1 VGVGKDDRVTFRSTS
16 DDRSAAAYATNR
28 DPNRSPNDLIES
40 VTCDAIGSCS
50 WGFIHQL
57 QVFSKWIKN
66 DRALDLASLANPID
80 ADFFLGER
88 QGGHANSHQKNQRQT
103 FGFHSDSC
111 D

>member
-16 DDRSAAAYATNR
+16 DDRSAAAYATDGN
-28 DPNRSPNDLIES
+28 PNRSTDDLIES
-40 VTCDAIGSCS
+40 VTSDAIGSCS
-50 WGFIHQL
+50 WRLIHQL
-57 QVFSKWIKN
+57 QVFSKWIEN
-66 DRALDLASLANPID
+66 DCALDLPGLANPID
-80 ADFFLGER
+80 ADLFLSER

>member
-1 VGVGKDDRVTFRSTS
+1 
-16 DDRSAAAYATNR
+16 
-28 DPNRSPNDLIES
+28 LIES
-40 VTCDAIGSCS
+40 VTSDAIGSCS
-50 WGFIHQL
+50 WRLIHQL

-80 ADFFLGER
+80 ADFFLSER